1 MKGKKQKIFWGIIIL
16 IGLANT
22 LQAIFTEL
30 IYDEAYYWY
39 FSKKLDWGY
48 FDHPPMV
55 AAMIALGQL
64 LFKGTLGVRIVGVL
78 SGLGTYLLIWN
89 TVSKTYKKQHIGAFF
104 VLLSS
109 MTLLNAYGFFYITRY
124 AATLFHCLAFLYPQA
139 LFPQT
144 YLGAQHCIGC
154 SNGSSHVQ

>member
-1 MKGKKQKIFWGIIIL
+1 MKGNKQKLFWGIMIL

-39 FSKKLDWGY
+39 FSKQLDWGY

-55 AAMIALGQL
+55 AAMIALGNL
-64 LFKGTLGVRIVGVL
+64 FFKGTLGVRIIGVF
-78 SGLGTYLLIWN
+78 STLGAYVLIWN
-89 TVSKTYKKQHIGAFF
+89 TVSKTHKKHHIGAFF

-109 MTLLNAYGFFYITRY
+109 MTLLNAYGFFTLPGY
-124 AATLFHCLAFLYPQA
+124 AATLFYSLTFLSTEVI
-139 LFPQT
+139 F
-144 YLGAQHCIGC
+144 
-154 SNGSSHVQ
+154 